1 MFCDI
6 KFNGPSPVDSN
17 GEELSIGDVVFTYA
31 ACWDKTTV
39 PMIVIGQ
46 TKSNKY
52 IWVTNGVRL
61 YKRMAK
67 NTILIKHPN
76 EIWINNE

>member
-1 MFCDI
+1 MFSDI
-6 KFNGPSPVDSN
+6 KFNGPLPIDSN

-39 PMIVIGQ
+39 PMIVVGQ
-46 TKSNKY
+46 SKSNNKY
-52 IWVTNGVRL
+52 IWVTNGGHL
-61 YKRMAK
+61 YKRIAK

-76 EIWINNE
+76 EI